1 MEYGSLLEDPV
12 GMRKKKIVITYDPV
26 SDGIAQNLKRI
37 PMVGCQLSRIY
48 LWRFCTFN
56 FMIVGASGMLL
67 SYLLYEGFIR
77 TVMSVYPGGLFMG
90 MMITTLL
97 VFFWNFI
104 WNKKWSL
111 GINSQILTMKKDEL
125 QDLQIRVDQLLK
137 QKFSH
142 KGERID

>member
-1 MEYGSLLEDPV
+1 
-12 GMRKKKIVITYDPV
+12 MRKKQNCPTYDPV
-26 SDGIAQNLKRI
+26 SDQISQLLMKI
-37 PMVGCQLSRIY
+37 PGVGSYLSRIY

-56 FMIVGASGMLL
+56 FMIVGASGMVL
-67 SYLLYEGFIR
+67 SYFLYEGFFR
-77 TVMSVYPGGLFMG
+77 TFLSSYPGGMFMG

-104 WNKKWSL
+104 WNKRWSL

-125 QDLQIRVDQLLK
+125 QELGIKVDQLLK

-142 KGERID
+142 KGERI